1 YEVLS
6 MKNKLATI
14 AMEKYIRIH
23 EEIKKQERE
32 SIANDPDGIGCG
44 ADAYL
49 FEELAEARDEFCRTV
64 TPSDYAEMLK
74 QVALQRDNTC
84 ELILE
89 NIVLKAEIN
98 RLGGNAKILGNVD
111 SEGKAS

>member
-1 YEVLS
+1 M
-6 MKNKLATI
+6 MKNKQATI

-32 SIANDPDGIGCG
+32 SIADDPDGIGCG

-49 FEELAEARDEFCRTV
+49 FEELAQARDEFCEAI
-64 TPSDYAEMLK
+64 TPSYYAELLS
-74 QVALQRDNTC
+74 QVAMHRDNTC

-89 NIVLKAEIN
+89 NIVLKAEIR
-98 RLGGNAKILGNVD
+98 RLGGNPDFLGNVD
-111 SEGKAS
+111 SEGKA